1 MNPQK
6 WTEKDLKAVERADA
20 LAIGRNPTEMLSLPL
35 LWELLETKNRK
46 SLRPNE
52 LSKWELRIQEYRVFY
67 DVDSET
73 QSIKIK
79 TIGKQEHDAL
89 FIRQQEYKL

>member
-6 WTEKDLKAVERADA
+6 WTEKALKAVERVDA

-73 QSIKIK
+73 QSVKIK
-79 TIGKQEHDAL
+79 AIGKQEHDAL